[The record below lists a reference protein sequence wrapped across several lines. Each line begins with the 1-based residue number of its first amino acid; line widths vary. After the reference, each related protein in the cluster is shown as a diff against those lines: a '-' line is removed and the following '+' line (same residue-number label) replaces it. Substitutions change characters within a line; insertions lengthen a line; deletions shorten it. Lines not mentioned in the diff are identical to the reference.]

1 MAEIN
6 TILLF
11 IGALLV
17 LSILASVLSDRLGA
31 PLLLVFLIMGM
42 LAGEE
47 GIGGIEFHSPEL
59 SFLIGSA
66 ALAIILFD
74 GGMRT
79 QKERFRVALWPAI
92 SLATVGVALTCSLTA
107 AGAVYFFD
115 LPWPTALL
123 IGAILS
129 STDAAAVFG
138 IFQSRGVVLKQR
150 VASTLEIESGTND
163 PMAVI
168 LTMALTG
175 ALVSGVEL
183 HLYPL
188 LLDVGWQMLVGL
200 IAGWLGGKGFV
211 FMARKIPLNFSFLPL
226 LAAASAITV
235 FALTS
240 HINGSGFLAVYLM
253 GYLIGNARLPHLIH
267 ILQVQDGL
275 TWLGQI
281 LMFLILGLLVTPSNL
296 IAHAPLAI
304 SVALVLIFVAR
315 PIAVL
320 VCLLPFSFPWREQVF
335 ISWVGLRGA
344 VPIILALYPW
354 LSGLEDQE
362 LYFDVAFFVVL
373 TSLFIQGW
381 TMAPIARWLGL
392 EVPET
397 PHPKERVPLESIA
410 SEDPLEVMSFP
421 ISADVPAFEHK
432 WFELNFSA
440 DIAFAGVIREH
451 IWIPPDPNSRLL
463 DKDVLLVLAKDAD
476 IDSISRVLA
485 ASGEGRKLKESEF
498 FGDFSL
504 HGDLTLTEVNN
515 FYPLGDLAKK
525 VADLSLSE
533 YFSLKYH
540 RRVVVGDSLRLGQV
554 ILTVRELD
562 EKGNIMSLGIRGA

>member
-11 IGALLV
+11 VGALLV

-31 PLLLVFLIMGM
+31 PLLLIFLIMGM

-79 QKERFRVALWPAI
+79 RKERFRVALWPAI

-107 AGAVYFFD
+107 AGAVYFFG

-175 ALVSGVEL
+175 ALVSGAEL
-183 HLYPL
+183 HLLPL
-188 LLDVGWQMLVGL
+188 ALDVAWQMLVGL
-200 IAGWLGGKGFV
+200 AAGWLGGKGFV
-211 FMARKIPLNFSFLPL
+211 LLAHRVPLSFSFLPI
-226 LAAASAITV
+226 LAAASAIFV
-235 FALTS
+235 FAMTS

-253 GYLIGNARLPHLIH
+253 GYLIGNARLPHLMH

-281 LMFLILGLLVTPSNL
+281 MMFLILGLLVTPSNL

-304 SVALVLIFVAR
+304 SVALVLIFIAR
-315 PIAVL
+315 PVAVL
-320 VCLLPFSFPWREQVF
+320 VCLLPFSFPWREQLF

-354 LSGLEDQE
+354 LSGLDDQE

-373 TSLFIQGW
+373 ISLFIQGW
-381 TMAPIARWLGL
+381 TMSPIARWLGL

-397 PHPKERVPLESIA
+397 PHPRERVPLESIA
-410 SEDPLEVMSFP
+410 SADPLEVMSFP
-421 ISADVPAFEHK
+421 ITPDVPAFEHK

-440 DIAFAGVIREH
+440 DIAYAGVIREQ
-451 IWIPPDPNSRLL
+451 IWLPPDPDSRLL
-463 DKDVLLVLAKDAD
+463 EGDILLVLAKVEDM
-476 IDSISRVLA
+476 DSISRVLA

-515 FYPLGDLAKK
+515 FYPLGHLAEK
-525 VADLSLSE
+525 VANLSLAD

-540 RRVVVGDSLRLGQV
+540 RRVVIGDSLRLGQV

-562 EKGNIMSLGIRGA
+562 DKGRILSLGIRGA